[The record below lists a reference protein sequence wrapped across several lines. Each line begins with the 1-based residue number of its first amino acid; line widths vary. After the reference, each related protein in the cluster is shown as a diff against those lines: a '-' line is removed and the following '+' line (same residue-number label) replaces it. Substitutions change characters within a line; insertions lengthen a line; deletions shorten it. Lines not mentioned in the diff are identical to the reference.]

1 MGGSFVVELARRA
14 THKEG
19 NVPRMRQS
27 RMVRGATSGS
37 TFSPS

>member
-19 NVPRMRQS
+19 NVPRMRQK
-27 RMVRGATSGS
+27 RMFAV
-37 TFSPS
+37 SPRPI